1 MVLGWPTVL
10 DRMLKASYTL
20 NGELTQ
26 FQGHSGMEKMKNFQT
41 VYECYIHGE
50 ICAHMDILYN
60 QGRCTINK
68 FSDNEYHFFFFF
80 FIYIYIYLC
89 VCENLSLF

>member
-26 FQGHSGMEKMKNFQT
+26 FQGHSSMEKMNSFQT
-41 VYECYIHGE
+41 VDECYIHGE
-50 ICAHMDILYN
+50 VCAHMDILYN
-60 QGRCTINK
+60 QGRYTVNK
-68 FSDNEYHFFFFF
+68 FSDNDFFFLLYF
-80 FIYIYIYLC
+80 C
-89 VCENLSLF
+89 VCV

>member
-26 FQGHSGMEKMKNFQT
+26 FQGQNGMEKMKNFQT
-41 VYECYIHGE
+41 VYEYLEVCT
-50 ICAHMDILYN
+50 HMDILYN

-68 FSDNEYHFFFFF
+68 FSDNDFFLLYFCV
-80 FIYIYIYLC
+80 C